1 MCRWVCLSHLDD
13 VCVLT
18 VWQKTMSRR
27 YCSDTSM
34 AIVGAVSCMSRKTID
49 FLALSLIMATQSV
62 SVVRRGYSAS
72 LHSPATNKPW
82 ETKHKYAFKPIVSTQ
97 QVAKIVF
104 FRVHFLLNLTE
115 TEKKTR
121 GTTGKGEAHT
131 HWNLLGWSSRTS
143 HKSCWKEPK
152 NTYRDLTEL
161 FDSKACCQACSLI
174 NRKWA
179 EIVLQTPVFM

>member
-1 MCRWVCLSHLDD
+1 MNTVKPQSHRALNSFLFTIFTLFLALSFTLSHSRINTSAQTYINRNMCRWVCLSHLD

-72 LHSPATNKPW
+72 LHSPATSANKPW
-82 ETKHKYAFKPIVSTQ
+82 ETKHKYAFKPIISTPSS
-97 QVAKIVF
+97 KDCVF
-104 FRVHFLLNLTE
+104 QSPLLVKFDRNRKKRQE
-115 TEKKTR
+115 GQWGKEK
-121 GTTGKGEAHT
+121 HT
-131 HWNLLGWSSRTS
+131 H
-143 HKSCWKEPK
+143 
-152 NTYRDLTEL
+152 TEI
-161 FDSKACCQACSLI
+161 F
-174 NRKWA
+174 
-179 EIVLQTPVFM
+179 